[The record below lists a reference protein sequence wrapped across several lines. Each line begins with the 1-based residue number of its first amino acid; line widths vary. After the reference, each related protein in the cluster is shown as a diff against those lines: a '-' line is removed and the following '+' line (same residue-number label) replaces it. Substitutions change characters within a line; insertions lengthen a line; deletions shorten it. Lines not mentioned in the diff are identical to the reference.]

1 MKLSYYTVDDL
12 RLGYDPKGITGWRL
26 SQFLSLKDALAHYMS
41 LPAAGE
47 KVLGL
52 TDGVHCLEITKCVPL
67 FQYDKEGEDILVS
80 DYKQYPLWAAEEAA
94 KNATQTCITALRLR
108 YMLCAN
114 AIVPIPK
121 SDTLPPH
128 LADKYLCLRV
138 NQAQDSAIELAYHAG
153 TGWITPKEW
162 KRRAPKRPLILKF
175 IADGLT
181 ERGTFVSLE
190 VEPWEYD
197 LLVRRTLERLNQ
209 NNSNTGG
216 KNK

>member
-1 MKLSYYTVDDL
+1 MNLSYYTVDDL

-26 SQFLSLKDALAHYMS
+26 SQFLSLEDALAHYMN

-47 KVLGL
+47 KALGL

-67 FQYDKEGEDILVS
+67 FQYDKEGEDILAS

-94 KNATQTCITALRLR
+94 KSATQTCITALHLR
-108 YMLCAN
+108 YMLCSN

-121 SDTLPPH
+121 SDTLPPR
-128 LADKYLCLRV
+128 LADKYLCLHA
-138 NQAQDSAIELAYHAG
+138 NQAKDSAIELVYHAG
-153 TGWITPKEW
+153 IGWIPPKEW
-162 KRRAPKRPLILKF
+162 KCRAHRHPLILKV

-209 NNSNTGG
+209 KYKSGG
-216 KNK
+216 KMK

>member
-121 SDTLPPH
+121 SDTLPPPFSRQIS
-128 LADKYLCLRV
+128 LPACKSSTGLRYRV
-138 NQAQDSAIELAYHAG
+138 GLSCRYRMDYSKRME
-153 TGWITPKEW
+153 TP
-162 KRRAPKRPLILKF
+162 RP
-175 IADGLT
+175 
-181 ERGTFVSLE
+181 
-190 VEPWEYD
+190 
-197 LLVRRTLERLNQ
+197 
-209 NNSNTGG
+209 
-216 KNK
+216 